1 MVLYEVVS
9 DMQVGEWRGDVIK
22 VSDVDDFWEG
32 VAAEYQY
39 LEDKFGER
47 GKHWWRR
54 MQYTINEGDF
64 YYDRLDLAFS
74 DGSEKVIYFDITS
87 FYGVWP
93 KDWEREKESRP
104 EELRSFMDQLHS
116 MPPRARI
123 TLHDMQ
129 PQPSLFEQILMN
141 PEMFSRAKE
150 IGIFD
155 SR

>member
-9 DMQVGEWRGDVIK
+9 DMQIGEWRGDVIK
-22 VSDVDDFWEG
+22 ISDVDDFWEG

-39 LEDKFGER
+39 LEKKFGER
-47 GKHWWRR
+47 EKDWWRR

-64 YYDRLDLAFS
+64 YYDRIDLAFS

-93 KDWEREKESRP
+93 KDWERKSRP
-104 EELRSFMDQLHS
+104 EELRSFLDLLHS
-116 MPPRARI
+116 MPARAGRM
-123 TLHDMQ
+123 TSHNMQ
-129 PQPSLFEQILMN
+129 AQPSVFEQILMN
-141 PEMFSRAKE
+141 PKLFARAKE
-150 IGIFD
+150 AGIFG